1 MWYHALERTVSAMS
15 EGMAQRIR
23 ELRKAKKLTLEQV
36 ARVVGVE
43 KSTVRKWETGM
54 IASMRWDKIAA
65 LAKALGTTPAYLMDS
80 KGSETKCEPAPPG
93 WETPDD
99 AFSEGENAMTIGFI
113 GTGNMGGALAVSA
126 AKVLSGSQI
135 YLANRTPAK
144 AQALAQRLG
153 AQAVDNDSVAV
164 ECDYIFLGVKP
175 QMMAELLDS
184 LRLLLAARKTPCVLV
199 SMAAGLTIEAIRAM
213 AGLDLPVIRI
223 MPNVACSVGQG
234 LTLYACSAD
243 VTAAQKQEFLR
254 ILSASGR
261 LEELEERLI
270 DAGSAVAGCGGA
282 FACLFMEALADGG
295 VTCGLPRDK
304 AMRYA
309 QQMLLGAAALALES
323 GDHPGVIKD
332 SICSP
337 GGTTIAGVR
346 ALEQGGFRS
355 AAMEAV
361 IAAYERTL
369 ELKK

>member
-1 MWYHALERTVSAMS
+1 MVSVMS

-65 LAKALGTTPAYLMDS
+65 LARALGTTPDYLTGSHTKAAAAQPVEPVHNDFTADAEWTGGLDS
-80 KGSETKCEPAPPG
+80 
-93 WETPDD
+93 
-99 AFSEGENAMTIGFI
+99 MTIGFI
-113 GTGNMGGALAVSA
+113 GTGNMGGALARSA

-135 YLANRTPAK
+135 YLANRTAAK
-144 AQALAQRLG
+144 AQALAEAIG
-153 AQAVDNDSVAV
+153 AVATDNDTIAV
-164 ECDYIFLGVKP
+164 SCDYIFLGVKP
-175 QMMAELLDS
+175 QMMGELLDS

-199 SMAAGLTIEAIRAM
+199 TMAAGLTIDAIRAM
-213 AGLDLPVIRI
+213 AGVDCPVIRI
-223 MPNVACSVGQG
+223 MPNVACRVGQG

-243 VTAAQKQEFLR
+243 VTAEQKQEFLR

-309 QQMLLGAAALALES
+309 QQMLLGAAALALET
-323 GDHPGVIKD
+323 GEHPGAIKD
-332 SICSP
+332 TICSP

-355 AAMEAV
+355 ASMEAV

-369 ELKK
+369 ELKA